1 MEIDMTTTKT
11 AGKCAKLHAM
21 WQEAGEG
28 ELLPR
33 AFAIELA
40 LAEGVNPSTARTQYQ
55 VWFKRAQ
62 LAELVEP
69 SPDQ

>member
-1 MEIDMTTTKT
+1 MTDQATVTKP
-11 AGKCAKLHAM
+11 AGKIQQLHSM
-21 WQEAGEG
+21 WSEAGDG

-33 AFAIELA
+33 AFAIEMA
-40 LAEGVNPSTARTQYQ
+40 VAQGVNPSTARTQYQ

-69 SPDQ
+69 TAQ